1 MNKKRLVFILLLLAM
16 VTPWRSS
23 VAGVAGSAQAV
34 QALAAYPAGVR
45 FDPVSE
51 SWSFYGVVD
60 QTARYEIPAVT
71 IDLARVTFRSRWGE
85 YRRVWVALGVSELPG
100 KQAGYQPLG
109 PWGSSN
115 DALRSVWQTAVVR
128 VSVSRHGAFLAP
140 TVSAWGINWRD
151 CRPEALCRYA
161 ADLDNMHMDFSNRF
175 IASESAPGWYPW
187 GFLFWTIE
195 PLEVAP

>member
-1 MNKKRLVFILLLLAM
+1 MNKQQLAFLLALLAM
-16 VTPWRSS
+16 AMPGRAS
-23 VAGVAGSAQAV
+23 VAGVAGSGQ
-34 QALAAYPAGVR
+34 QALAAYPVGVQ
-45 FDPVSE
+45 FDPISE

-71 IDLARVTFRSRWGE
+71 IDLARVTFRSRSGE

-100 KQAGYQPLG
+100 RQGYQPLG
-109 PWGSSN
+109 PWGNSN
-115 DALRSVWQTAVVR
+115 DALRSVWQTSVVR

-140 TVSAWGINWRD
+140 AVSAGGINWRD

-187 GFLFWTIE
+187 GFLFWTVK
-195 PLEVAP
+195 PLEVTP